1 MPSFSYLKWLKV
13 KFRHVDIIFKPTTVI
28 KVWVRINTIVKARV

>member
-13 KFRHVDIIFKPTTVI
+13 KFRNLDIIFKPTTVI
-28 KVWVRINTIVKARV
+28 KDYDLFLSLG